1 MDVSGTPARS
11 GLAVFGFKGG
21 EELAVVAR
29 KRAYL
34 KEAQSRWPFITRF
47 DATTIRNQKHLVTM
61 IRERCSLSPEQAE
74 ADVRE
79 WAEGKRF

>member
-1 MDVSGTPARS
+1 M
-11 GLAVFGFKGG
+11 FGFRGG

-34 KEAQSRWPFITRF
+34 KEAQTRWPSLTRI
-47 DATTIRNQKHLVTM
+47 DATTIRNQKQLVTM
-61 IRERCSLSPEQAE
+61 IRERCSLSSERAE